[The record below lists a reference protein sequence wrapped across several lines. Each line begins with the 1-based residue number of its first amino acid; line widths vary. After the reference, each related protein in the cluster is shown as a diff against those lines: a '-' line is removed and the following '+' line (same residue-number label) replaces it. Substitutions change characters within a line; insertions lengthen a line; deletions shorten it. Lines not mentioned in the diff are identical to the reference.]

1 MCSKIK
7 NYYKRRAGK
16 DQGPQE
22 YRYGEVA
29 YAHTSPFL
37 GHLPPGQ
44 SLQAVENNMYRA
56 PIYDHKVWDTDFLII
71 RTRSGSISHLCM
83 ETTLFYET
91 DIYWICC
98 LLIFSENNIL
108 GAGFVCFSKQ
118 KVKIW
123 KPVLLGPLK

>member
-56 PIYDHKVWDTDFLII
+56 PIYDHKVWDTDFLVI

-83 ETTLFYET
+83 ETTLCYET
-91 DIYWICC
+91 DIRWTSC

-108 GAGFVCFSKQ
+108 QAALFVSVNRK
-118 KVKIW
+118 
-123 KPVLLGPLK
+123 

>member
-56 PIYDHKVWDTDFLII
+56 PIYDHRVLDTDFLVI
-71 RTRSGSISHLCM
+71 RTRSGIISHLCV
-83 ETTLFYET
+83 
-91 DIYWICC
+91 DAI
-98 LLIFSENNIL
+98 
-108 GAGFVCFSKQ
+108 
-118 KVKIW
+118 
-123 KPVLLGPLK
+123 VL

>member
-56 PIYDHKVWDTDFLII
+56 PIYEHNVPDTDFLVI
-71 RTRSGSISHLCM
+71 RTRFGSMIAFPCYCLFIYTSKIQ
-83 ETTLFYET
+83 EIKGTKTLE
-91 DIYWICC
+91 
-98 LLIFSENNIL
+98 
-108 GAGFVCFSKQ
+108 GFRDL
-118 KVKIW
+118 
-123 KPVLLGPLK
+123 PRRTNY